1 MMTLDSRWRPLP
13 TIWLW
18 TIQILC
24 ILCVLGI
31 SAYDISY
38 IRNTFHNRPSNRLI
52 INILCS
58 TTSLVAS
65 LVQVY
70 LYLTSRLH
78 PLITLFANTL
88 LAFFWLAACF
98 YQSVALGKLRRI
110 IDKMCPHDFRSRFL
124 WCQNPK
130 MTLLFSVLALC
141 TYSVFIIWA
150 CYTQRRALRKLK
162 AWHSVQ
168 RRFGKYEDEGLLQD
182 RDGLGAGESV
192 TRLDEL
198 GGIRMSI
205 GTGVGGRGE

>member
-1 MMTLDSRWRPLP
+1 MAPDSRWRPLP

-18 TIQILC
+18 TIQVLC

-38 IRNTFHNRPSNRLI
+38 IRDTFHNRASKSLSSLPFPLCPVSILDSANMSQSRLI
-52 INILCS
+52 INVLCS

-65 LVQVY
+65 LVEVY
-70 LYLTSRLH
+70 LYLTSRLN

-110 IDKMCPHDFRSRFL
+110 IDKMCPHEFRSRFL

-130 MTLLFSVLALC
+130 MTLLFSGLAL
-141 TYSVFIIWA
+141 
-150 CYTQRRALRKLK
+150 
-162 AWHSVQ
+162 
-168 RRFGKYEDEGLLQD
+168 
-182 RDGLGAGESV
+182 
-192 TRLDEL
+192 
-198 GGIRMSI
+198 
-205 GTGVGGRGE
+205 